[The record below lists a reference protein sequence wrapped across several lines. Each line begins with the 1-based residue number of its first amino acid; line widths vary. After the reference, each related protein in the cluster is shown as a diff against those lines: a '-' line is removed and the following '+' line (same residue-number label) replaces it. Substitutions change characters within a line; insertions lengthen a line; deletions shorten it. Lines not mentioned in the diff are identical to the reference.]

1 MRTFRYLLAALG
13 AAAVLARGGLWADA
27 DAGAGRQQPRATRQA
42 KEPEADP
49 RSVSVD
55 ARRSS
60 REFWAKLPSEQ
71 RAALER
77 ELDRLE
83 GRARR
88 GDVLDNELSQLR
100 ARYPGLFQME
110 ASLRSARWVA
120 AAPGGSTQAFVC
132 SGIVIV
138 RRDGRVICIG
148 GLKTGG

>member
-1 MRTFRYLLAALG
+1 MRTFRYVLAAL
-13 AAAVLARGGLWADA
+13 AAAVALARGSLWADV
-27 DAGAGRQQPRATRQA
+27 DARAGRQQPPATRQV

-49 RSVSVD
+49 RSVSAD

-60 REFWAKLPSEQ
+60 REFWAKLPSAK

-100 ARYPGLFQME
+100 AGYPALFQTE
-110 ASLRSARWVA
+110 TALRSARWVA

-132 SGIVIV
+132 SGIVII

-148 GLKTGG
+148 GLKIRG